1 MTLADTASAPRP
13 LRPGPAT
20 QVLADITAAAP
31 VLSGLTVVLALLT
44 LPTLAAM
51 ALDPRIFQGT
61 SIWLKPLKFE
71 LALAIYTGT
80 LALYALWVP
89 PRVRSAL
96 WFRAVTATATL
107 AILAEIAWIGG
118 AAAAGTASHFNLS
131 SPLMAALYNA
141 AGIGAV
147 TLTSLTLVFGVAIAR
162 NAATGLPPSFHLS
175 LCVGLLLTFV
185 LTLVTAG
192 TMASMSGHTVGAS
205 SSDAGLAFFGWS
217 REAGDLRVAH
227 FFATHAMHAVPLI
240 GLFAAALL
248 DAGAGRRVVWAAGA
262 AYAAFV
268 LFTFMEALAGRPFLS
283 VFV

>member
-1 MTLADTASAPRP
+1 MTLADFDSAPRP
-13 LRPGPAT
+13 LRLGRAT
-20 QVLADITAAAP
+20 QVLADVTAAAP

-51 ALDPRIFQGT
+51 ALDPRVFQGT

-71 LALAIYTGT
+71 LALAIYGAT

-89 PRVRSAL
+89 SHVRSAL
-96 WFRAVTATATL
+96 WFRTVTATAAV

-131 SPLMAALYNA
+131 SPLMAALYQA

-162 NAATGLPPSFHLS
+162 NDATGLPPSLHLS
-175 LCVGLLLTFV
+175 LWVGLLLTFV

-192 TMASMSGHTVGAS
+192 TMASLPGHTVGAAS
-205 SSDAGLAFFGWS
+205 AGAGRAFFGWS
-217 REAGDLRVAH
+217 RDAGDLRVAH

-240 GLFAAALL
+240 GLLAATIL
-248 DAGAGRRVVWAAGA
+248 DGRAGRRVVWAGGT
-262 AYAAFV
+262 AYTALV
-268 LFTFMEALAGRPFLS
+268 LFTFIEALAGRPFL
-283 VFV
+283 